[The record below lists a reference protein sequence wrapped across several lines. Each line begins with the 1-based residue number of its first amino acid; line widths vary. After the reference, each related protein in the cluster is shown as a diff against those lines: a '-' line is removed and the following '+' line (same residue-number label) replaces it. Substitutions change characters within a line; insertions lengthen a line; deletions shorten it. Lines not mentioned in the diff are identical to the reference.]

1 MNKPTILFA
10 ATTAALGTIHAT
22 LGNLLAGSALW
33 VGAVAIVLLSTMTER
48 WRTRTWRQNIKA
60 RDVRFSDSFPSIPR
74 VASTMPHDESVA
86 QVQLDPGARWRKELC
101 ERQATNL

>member
-22 LGNLLAGSALW
+22 LGNLLVGSALW
-33 VGAVAIVLLSTMTER
+33 VGAIVMVLLSTMTER
-48 WRTRTWRQNIKA
+48 WRTRTWRQNLKA
-60 RDVRFSDSFPSIPR
+60 RDVRLTDSFMSKPS
-74 VASTMPHDESVA
+74 VVSTMAHDESVA